1 MLFWIQ
7 QCFCLQYSVEIVR
20 YVCYHAP
27 IAALHSYIHLWP
39 LRFVFPYFYIIAIV
53 ENYCS
58 ADFVLLGLLFSGQKY
73 DEAKEAQAL
82 LEKKQK
88 QLNRVESLKLAEDAA
103 GQ

>member
-1 MLFWIQ
+1 MI
-7 QCFCLQYSVEIVR
+7 
-20 YVCYHAP
+20 
-27 IAALHSYIHLWP
+27 
-39 LRFVFPYFYIIAIV
+39 
-53 ENYCS
+53 
-58 ADFVLLGLLFSGQKY
+58 LGLLFSGQKY

>member
-1 MLFWIQ
+1 MTTSFSISLFFISWQ
-7 QCFCLQYSVEIVR
+7 
-20 YVCYHAP
+20 
-27 IAALHSYIHLWP
+27 
-39 LRFVFPYFYIIAIV
+39 V

-58 ADFVLLGLLFSGQKY
+58 AKFVLLGLLFAGQKY

>member
-1 MLFWIQ
+1 MLPCSSWYFSR
-7 QCFCLQYSVEIVR
+7 LNSSVTT
-20 YVCYHAP
+20 
-27 IAALHSYIHLWP
+27 SFYISI
-39 LRFVFPYFYIIAIV
+39 FFIIAIV

-58 ADFVLLGLLFSGQKY
+58 ADFVLLGLLFAGQKY

>member
-1 MLFWIQ
+1 M
-7 QCFCLQYSVEIVR
+7 
-20 YVCYHAP
+20 
-27 IAALHSYIHLWP
+27 
-39 LRFVFPYFYIIAIV
+39 
-53 ENYCS
+53 
-58 ADFVLLGLLFSGQKY
+58 LLGLLFAGQKY